1 MRISDWSSDV
11 CSSDLILRAPAIA
24 CWKRALVYALTVRAW
39 RIVGEAILAQEAA
52 SPVRF
57 ECAAGVSCCPTRAAI
72 AALPGPAALRDL
84 DPIDD
89 TGLRSAV
96 GAGLRIERAFAIV
109 VEGGAL
115 ALVARRGDD
124 ILAGHGVGRGTRH
137 WLAAADQ
144 VAAQRSVAAP
154 VIARVIVVAARYI
167 PGLDT
172 AKLRR

>member
-1 MRISDWSSDV
+1 MSAGLFLSVLVSLRFFFFKQKTAYEMRISDWSSDV
-11 CSSDLILRAPAIA
+11 CSS
-24 CWKRALVYALTVRAW
+24 
-39 RIVGEAILAQEAA
+39 
-52 SPVRF
+52 
-57 ECAAGVSCCPTRAAI
+57 
-72 AALPGPAALRDL
+72 DL

-109 VEGGAL
+109 EEGGAL

-144 VAAQRSVAAP
+144 VDAQRSVAP
-154 VIARVIVVAARYI
+154 PLIARVIVVAARYI
-167 PGLDT
+167 PGLDHAT
-172 AKLRR
+172 LDRKIGV